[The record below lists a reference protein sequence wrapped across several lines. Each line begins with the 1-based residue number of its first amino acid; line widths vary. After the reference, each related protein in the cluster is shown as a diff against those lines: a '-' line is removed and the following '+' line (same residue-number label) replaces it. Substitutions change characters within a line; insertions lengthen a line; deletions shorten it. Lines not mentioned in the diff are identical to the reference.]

1 LTGRRWYFE
10 TLVMK
15 PHRFDVPVPPGRG
28 DRLFRALL
36 KICMLP
42 PSFSKILHIAAK

>member
-1 LTGRRWYFE
+1 
-10 TLVMK
+10 MK
-15 PHRFDVPVPPGRG
+15 PHRFRVLVPRGRG

-42 PSFSKILHIAAK
+42 PSFSRILHIAAK